1 MPCWETVQSPFSHS
15 LPGFSDSFQKEAA
28 AFWQFR
34 LLMVST
40 ELERTPVGEENYSQ
54 DMGDAM
60 GPQQQA
66 RLRLQLLSDGSS
78 VISLAKSSLAV

>member
-1 MPCWETVQSPFSHS
+1 VTRFKRKQQHFGSS
-15 LPGFSDSFQKEAA
+15 
-28 AFWQFR
+28 R
-34 LLMVST
+34 LMIST
-40 ELERTPVGEENYSQ
+40 EQERTPVGEENYSQ